1 MWPFTKLTLALKR
14 LRDDIN
20 QQSVMT
26 RNEHRRWRNDITEQ
40 LTELGDILQKQ
51 NSVEVDPLATLR
63 TVEGREVTK
72 IVAIATQA
80 WRDQS
85 EAYKQELNTT
95 TTELGKVNDKLAAAE
110 RLLKVAERQVTQ
122 RDDQLEAFKARM
134 RQQSRMLEVMAHMD
148 LNLYQQAREQISQE
162 PEHRSDFVEK
172 VEEKLEEKIATLH
185 P

>member
-1 MWPFTKLTLALKR
+1 MWPFTKSYQTLSRIEGRIASLHKAM
-14 LRDDIN
+14 LEENNATISSIYN
-20 QQSVMT
+20 LG
-26 RNEHRRWRNDITEQ
+26 Q
-40 LTELGDILQKQ
+40 LIIKDKKEA
-51 NSVEVDPLATLR
+51 EVDPLATLR

-122 RDDQLEAFKARM
+122 RDDQLEAFKARVH
-134 RQQSRMLEVMAHMD
+134 QQSRMLEVMAHMD

-172 VEEKLEEKIATLH
+172 IEEKIEEKIATLH